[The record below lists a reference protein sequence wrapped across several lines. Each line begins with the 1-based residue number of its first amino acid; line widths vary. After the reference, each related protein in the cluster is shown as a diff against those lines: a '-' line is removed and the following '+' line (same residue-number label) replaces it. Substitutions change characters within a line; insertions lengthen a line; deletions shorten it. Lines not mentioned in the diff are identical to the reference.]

1 MTRYD
6 KLAAMRPERT
16 DHWSEH
22 AEMFPMFERIFGEI
36 GVADE
41 LAKLPAHE
49 KANELLDKAVDFLYT
64 KFKENGSLTN
74 SDCESAEKIL
84 LPLSEEAKKYTMFCI
99 AHAHIDMDW
108 LWGYHET
115 VAIVLGTFRT
125 MLDMMKEYPEF
136 KFSQSQAATYEIAEK
151 YDPELFEEIKQRV
164 KEGRW
169 EFAGSAWV
177 ESDRN
182 LPSAESI
189 SEHILVTK
197 RFLSEKLGI
206 TPESI
211 NSDFHPDSF
220 GHTPVMPELLN
231 AGGIKYFYHCRG
243 LDGIFVYRW
252 RAPSGAEVLTV
263 NEPSWYND
271 AIRPGYLSLVIPFC
285 EQYGGIDGMIKV
297 YGVGDHG
304 GGPTR
309 KDIQMLVDMQSWPVA
324 PTVKFSTYTE
334 YFAMLEKY
342 RDRFPVL
349 KQELGPTFT
358 GCYTSESQLKTA
370 NRIMEDRLTAA
381 ETLTAMAKIAADGS
395 EYPRY
400 SEAWKKLLFNQFHD
414 ILPGSGLPETK
425 NHALGNFEEVLADAG
440 SGASLAMRRFASHI
454 DTSAYDTPFVA
465 LQSRS
470 EGAGTGCRVSEKY
483 RYNLPNVERGKGKTR
498 IVHVFNTTCFDRH
511 EMTEIRIYDWPGNF
525 DEMSVEDESGKA
537 VPFTLLEKNVGDNGH
552 RATVILV
559 EADVPSFGYSTYII
573 REQERKGYY
582 FGSFTP
588 DPRILYY
595 KKPVLENDKI
605 RAEFNENDMTLIS
618 LIDKESGREYI
629 SKPSAFF
636 AYALENDKYVGASA
650 WVEGVHTSEVNL
662 NSEERAVQTSY
673 EVGELRSSI
682 SYYINFYDSKIEVKI
697 TLDKGESALRYA
709 VTADWYEI
717 NRMKGSPKLIF
728 KVPFA
733 YETKNYTYDIQLGT
747 FEREET
753 SLHDWYGRDFI
764 YAKDDAGKGIA
775 LFTDTKYG
783 YRGADNTLSVS
794 LLRATSRP
802 DPYPEFG
809 TRMMRMAVGIVENDY
824 DALHRY
830 ALAFE
835 NDMPHISNT
844 SHAGDLP
851 LKAQLLSC
859 KGACTTIVKCS
870 RDNKSVTVRLY
881 NPKDDASEAVLT
893 FCKEIRSA
901 KLADSAEYEVGKV
914 DFSGNTAKINI
925 GLKELKTLTFEL

>member
-6 KLAAMRPERT
+6 KLAAIRPERT

-22 AEMFPMFERIFGEI
+22 NEMFPMYERIFGEI
-36 GVADE
+36 GVVEE
-41 LAKLPAHE
+41 LTKLPGSDMADS
-49 KANELLDKAVDFLYT
+49 LLENAIDFLYRKHT
-64 KFKENGSLTN
+64 ENGAITKE
-74 SDCESAEKIL
+74 DCENAERIL
-84 LPLSEEAKKYTMFCI
+84 LPLAPAAKKYTMYCI

-125 MLDMMKEYPEF
+125 MLNMMKEYPEF

-197 RFLSEKLGI
+197 RFLSEKLG
-206 TPESI
+206 TDPKSI

-252 RAPSGAEVLTV
+252 KSPSGAEVLTV

-271 AIRPGYLSLVIPFC
+271 PIRPGYLSLVIPFC
-285 EQYGGIDGMIKV
+285 EMYGGIDGMIKV

-334 YFAMLEKY
+334 YFEMLEKY

-349 KQELGPTFT
+349 EEELGPTFT
-358 GCYTSESQLKTA
+358 GCYTSESKLKTA
-370 NRIMEDRLTAA
+370 NRIMEDRLSAA
-381 ETLTAMAKIAADGS
+381 ETLTAMAKIGADGKA
-395 EYPRY
+395 YPRY

-414 ILPGSGLPETK
+414 ILPGSGIPETK
-425 NHALGNFEEVLADAG
+425 DHALGNFEEVLADAG
-440 SGASLAMRRFASHI
+440 SGASIAMRAFADSI
-454 DTSAYDTPFVA
+454 DTSAYDTPDCN
-465 LQSRS
+465 LTSKS
-470 EGAGTGCRVSEKY
+470 EGAGVGCRISEKY
-483 RYNLPNVERGKGKTR
+483 RYNLPNVERGRGKTR
-498 IVHVFNTTCFDRH
+498 IIHVFNTTNYNRH
-511 EMTEIRIYDWPGNF
+511 EMTEIRVYDWPGNHAA
-525 DEMSVEDESGKA
+525 MVVEDAYGKQI
-537 VPFTLLEKNVGDNGH
+537 PFTLLETNTGDNGH
-552 RATVILV
+552 KSTVILI
-559 EADVPSFGYSTYII
+559 EADVPAFGYSTYII
-573 REQERKGYY
+573 RESERKSYY

-588 DPRILYY
+588 DLRRLYY
-595 KKPVLENDKI
+595 KKPILENELI

-618 LIDKESGREYI
+618 LTDKKTGKEYI
-629 SKPSAFF
+629 SKPSAYF
-636 AYALENDKYVGASA
+636 AYALENDRYVGSSA
-650 WVEGVHTSEVNL
+650 WVEGVHTCEINL
-662 NSEERAVQTSY
+662 NSERRAVQTSY
-673 EVGELRSSI
+673 KTNELRSSL
-682 SYYINFYDSKIEVKI
+682 SYYIEFENSKIEVTV
-697 TLDKGESALRYA
+697 TLDKGAGALRYD
-709 VTADWYEI
+709 VTANWFEL
-717 NRMKGSPKLIF
+717 NRKKGCPKLIF

-733 YETKNYTYDIQLGT
+733 FDNDKYIYDIQLGT

-764 YAKDDAGKGIA
+764 FAADKDGRGIA

-783 YRGADNTLSVS
+783 YRGADNTLQVS
-794 LLRATSRP
+794 LLRSSSNP
-802 DPYPEFG
+802 DPYPEYG
-809 TRMMRMAVGIVENDY
+809 VRMVRMAVGIADNSY
-824 DALHRY
+824 DCLHRY
-830 ALAFE
+830 AVAFE

-844 SHAGDLP
+844 SHRGFLP
-851 LKAQLLSC
+851 KKMQILSC
-859 KGACTTIVKCS
+859 EGACATILKCS
-870 RDNKSVTVRLY
+870 REENYITLRLY
-881 NPKDDASEAVLT
+881 NPEKRASDASVR
-893 FCKEIRSA
+893 FCKDIKSA
-901 KLADSAEYEVGKV
+901 KITDSAEYGDENAE
-914 DFSGNTAKINI
+914 FEGNTVRLRI
-925 GLKELKTLTFEL
+925 GSGELKTLLIEL